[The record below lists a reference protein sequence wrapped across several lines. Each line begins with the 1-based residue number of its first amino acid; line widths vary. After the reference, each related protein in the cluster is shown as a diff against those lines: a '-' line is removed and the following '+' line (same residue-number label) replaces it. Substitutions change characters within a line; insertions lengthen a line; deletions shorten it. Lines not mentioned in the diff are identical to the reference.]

1 MLNLAVIKGVI
12 VKLSSKSQSKSK
24 STNKSSSQLGEI
36 RIIGGQWRGRKLK
49 VQDKEGL
56 RPTTDRLKE
65 TVFNWLMMDVR
76 QANVLDCFAG
86 AGSLGFEAA
95 SRGANSVICVEKNK
109 VAANQL
115 KANAQLLKAG
125 DQLNVIQADFFTA
138 IKTFNTPF
146 DLVFIDPPFHK
157 DMVQTCMQALLDNH
171 LIVSG
176 SLIYLEQELSSGY
189 QLMDSDFSELFSL
202 KKEKIAGQVSAQ
214 LFEMI

>member
-1 MLNLAVIKGVI
+1 MKS
-12 VKLSSKSQSKSK
+12 SSKSQNRNKS
-24 STNKSSSQLGEI
+24 SNKSSSQLGEI

-95 SRGANSVICVEKNK
+95 SRGANSVTCIEKNK
-109 VAANQL
+109 TAANQL
-115 KANAQLLKAG
+115 KDNAQLLKAG
-125 DQLNVIQADFFTA
+125 DQLRVIQADFFIA

-157 DMVQTCMQALLDNH
+157 GMVQTCLQGLLDNN

-176 SLIYLEQELSSGY
+176 SLIYLEQEVIDRY

-214 LFEMI
+214 LFELI